1 MLDPVTISIIVGL
14 VTLVI
19 ERVYKYI
26 KKIKRSKCCGN
37 TEIEMK
43 N

>member
-1 MLDPVTISIIVGL
+1 MLDPATISIIVGL
-14 VTLVI
+14 VTLVV
-19 ERVYKYI
+19 ERVYAYLIKI
-26 KKIKRSKCCGN
+26 KKSKCCGN